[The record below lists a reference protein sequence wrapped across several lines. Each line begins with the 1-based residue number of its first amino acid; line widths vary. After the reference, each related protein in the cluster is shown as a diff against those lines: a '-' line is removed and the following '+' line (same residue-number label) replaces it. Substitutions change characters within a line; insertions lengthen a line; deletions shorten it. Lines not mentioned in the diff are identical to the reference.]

1 MKLEEGRAEIPVGK
15 AMPIQ
20 ARIGLGQLGPE
31 DVSVDLYYGPMDG
44 DGDLVSAMTEPMAL
58 DGAPGEDGHVYRAMV
73 PFKESGKF
81 GFMLRIM
88 PKHRLLVHSADMG
101 LVVWG

>member
-1 MKLEEGRAEIPVGK
+1 
-15 AMPIQ
+15 
-20 ARIGLGQLGPE
+20 
-31 DVSVDLYYGPMDG
+31 MDG
-44 DGDLVSAMTEPMAL
+44 DGDLVNALTESMAL
-58 DGAPGEDGHVYRAMV
+58 DGASGEGGHVYRVTV

-88 PKHRLLVHSADMG
+88 PEHPLLVHSADMG